1 MKIKK
6 IEIKNNKILKDIS
19 IDFEKN
25 GKIIDTIVVAGS
37 NGSGKTTF
45 LESIWNYFLDMA
57 YYRKNILEKMNI
69 IFDSDF
75 EELKKIN
82 IVNHLENLNY
92 YKKNNINSYQE
103 TISSFKVLPKLI
115 YIPTEINFSE
125 VKTETTNFYREYSF
139 FNMVDFNMI
148 KDIPSYIVSRIMY
161 MLNQDEN
168 LTMLEARKKVTEEIN
183 SIFNILELDVKLKGI
198 SKDDKNMPIFENSQ
212 GEEFNINK
220 LSSGEKQLFLRT
232 LSIKMLEPEDS
243 IILID
248 EPELS
253 LHPKWQQQIIKV
265 YQNIGKNNQ
274 IIVATHSPHIL
285 GSVPSKNIIILSKN
299 EENKIVPITGEEL
312 YSSYGQTSDRI
323 LEDIMGM
330 KSARNIEVQNLL
342 DDVRNLVSEN
352 RYETDEFKEKYNEL
366 ENILGNSDSD
376 LMLIDME
383 IKRRKRG

>member
-25 GKIIDTIVVAGS
+25 GKVIDTIVVAGS

-45 LESIWNYFLDMA
+45 LESIWNYF
-57 YYRKNILEKMNI
+57 
-69 IFDSDF
+69 FDIALYKTDIM
-75 EELKKIN
+75 EKIN
-82 IVNHLENLNY
+82 ITLENKFEDSIKNQIINELY
-92 YKKNNINSYQE
+92 FLSSYKENDRKKYQA
-103 TISSFKVLPKLI
+103 ILSSFETLPKLI

-139 FNMVDFNMI
+139 FNIVDFNMI
-148 KDIPSYIVSRIMY
+148 KDIPSYIVSRIIY
-161 MLNQDEN
+161 MLGQNEN
-168 LTMLEARKKVTEEIN
+168 LTMLDARKKVTEEIN
-183 SIFNILELDVKLKGI
+183 GIFNILELDVKLKGI
-198 SKDDKNMPIFENSQ
+198 SKDGKNMPIFENSQ
-212 GEEFNINK
+212 GEEFDINE

-285 GSVPSKNIIILSKN
+285 GSVPSENIIILSKN

-352 RYETDEFKEKYNEL
+352 RYETDEFKEKYNDL

>member
-19 IDFEKN
+19 VDFEKN

-45 LESIWNYFLDMA
+45 LESIWNYFLEISE
-57 YYRKNILEKMNI
+57 YRRDILEKVDITFNDDFERLKDLNI
-69 IFDSDF
+69 ISH
-75 EELKKIN
+75 LKL
-82 IVNHLENLNY
+82 VDY
-92 YKKNNINSYQE
+92 FKKNDIKSYQE

-125 VKTETTNFYREYSF
+125 VKTETTNFYKGYSF

-161 MLNQDEN
+161 MLNQDET
-168 LTMLEARKKVTEEIN
+168 LTMLDARKKVTEEIN
-183 SIFNILELDVKLKGI
+183 GIFNILELDVKLKGI
-198 SKDDKNMPIFENSQ
+198 SRDGKNMPIFENSQ
-212 GEEFNINK
+212 GEEFDINE

-265 YQNIGKNNQ
+265 YQSIGKNNQ

-285 GSVPSKNIIILSKN
+285 GSVPSENIIILSKN

-366 ENILGNSDSD
+366 KNILGNSDSD

>member
-19 IDFEKN
+19 IDFEKD

-45 LESIWNYFLDMA
+45 LESIWNYFLEISE
-57 YYRKNILEKMNI
+57 YRKDILEKIDITFNDDFEKLKDSNI
-69 IFDSDF
+69 ISH
-75 EELKKIN
+75 LKY
-82 IVNHLENLNY
+82 VNYDEKNDIKT
-92 YKKNNINSYQE
+92 YKE

-125 VKTETTNFYREYSF
+125 VKTETTNFHKEYSF

-148 KDIPSYIVSRIMY
+148 KDIPSYIVSRIMHI
-161 MLNQDEN
+161 LNQNEN

-198 SKDDKNMPIFENSQ
+198 SKDSKNMPIFENSQ
-212 GEEFNINK
+212 GEEFDINE

-265 YQNIGKNNQ
+265 YQSIGKNNQ

-285 GSVPSKNIIILSKN
+285 GSVHSENIIILSKN

-352 RYETDEFKEKYNEL
+352 KYERDEFKEKYNKL

>member
-1 MKIKK
+1 MEIKK

-45 LESIWNYFLDMA
+45 LESIWNYFLEISE
-57 YYRKNILEKMNI
+57 YRRDILEKVDITFN
-69 IFDSDF
+69 DDF
-75 EELKKIN
+75 EKLKELDI
-82 IVNHLENLNY
+82 IRHLKYANY
-92 YKKNNINSYQE
+92 DEKNDIKTYKE
-103 TISSFKVLPKLI
+103 TVSLFKVLPKLI
-115 YIPTEINFSE
+115 YIPTEINFGE
-125 VKTETTNFYREYSF
+125 VKTETTNFYKEYSF
-139 FNMVDFNMI
+139 FNIVDFNMI
-148 KDIPSYIVSRIMY
+148 KDIPSYIVSKVMY
-161 MLNQDEN
+161 ILGQNEN
-168 LTMLEARKKVTEEIN
+168 LTMLEARKKITEEIN
-183 SIFNILELDVKLKGI
+183 GIFNILELDVKLKGI
-198 SKDDKNMPIFENSQ
+198 SKDGKNMPIFENSQ
-212 GEEFNINK
+212 GEEFDINE

-265 YQNIGKNNQ
+265 YQSIGKNNQ
-274 IIVATHSPHIL
+274 IIVATHSPHLL
-285 GSVPSKNIIILSKN
+285 GSVRSENIIILSKN
-299 EENKIVPITGEEL
+299 EENKIIPITGEEL

>member
-19 IDFEKN
+19 VDFEKN

-45 LESIWNYFLDMA
+45 LESIWNYFLEISE
-57 YYRKNILEKMNI
+57 YRRDILEKVDITFNDDFERLKDLNI
-69 IFDSDF
+69 ISH
-75 EELKKIN
+75 LKL
-82 IVNHLENLNY
+82 VDY
-92 YKKNNINSYQE
+92 FKKNDIKSYQE

-125 VKTETTNFYREYSF
+125 VKTETTNFYKGYSF

-161 MLNQDEN
+161 MLNQDET
-168 LTMLEARKKVTEEIN
+168 LTMLDARKKVTEEIN
-183 SIFNILELDVKLKGI
+183 GIFNILELDVKLKGI
-198 SKDDKNMPIFENSQ
+198 SRDGKNMPIFENSQ
-212 GEEFNINK
+212 GEEFDINE

-265 YQNIGKNNQ
+265 YQSIGKNNQ

-285 GSVPSKNIIILSKN
+285 GSVPSENIIILSKN

>member
-45 LESIWNYFLDMA
+45 LESVWNYFLDIA
-57 YYRKNILEKMNI
+57 EHRRDILGKVDITFNNDFEKLKGSNI
-69 IFDSDF
+69 ISH
-75 EELKKIN
+75 LKL
-82 IVNHLENLNY
+82 VNYFKENDI
-92 YKKNNINSYQE
+92 KSYQE

-115 YIPTEINFSE
+115 YIPTEINFNE

-139 FNMVDFNMI
+139 FNIVDFNMI
-148 KDIPSYIVSRIMY
+148 KDIPSYIVSRIIY
-161 MLNQDEN
+161 MLGQNEN
-168 LTMLEARKKVTEEIN
+168 LTMLDARKKVTEEIN
-183 SIFNILELDVKLKGI
+183 GIFNILELDVKLKGI
-198 SKDDKNMPIFENSQ
+198 SKDGKNMPIFENSQ
-212 GEEFNINK
+212 GEEFDINE

-265 YQNIGKNNQ
+265 YQSIGKNNQ
-274 IIVATHSPHIL
+274 IILATHSPHIL
-285 GSVPSKNIIILSKN
+285 GSVPSENIIILSKN

>member
-45 LESIWNYFLDMA
+45 LESIWNYF
-57 YYRKNILEKMNI
+57 
-69 IFDSDF
+69 FDIALYKTDIM
-75 EELKKIN
+75 EKIN
-82 IVNHLENLNY
+82 ITLENKFEDSIKNQIINELY
-92 YKKNNINSYQE
+92 FLSSYKENDRKKYQA
-103 TISSFKVLPKLI
+103 ILSSFETLPKLI

-139 FNMVDFNMI
+139 FNIVDFNMI
-148 KDIPSYIVSRIMY
+148 KDIPSYIVSRIIY
-161 MLNQDEN
+161 MLGQNEN
-168 LTMLEARKKVTEEIN
+168 LTMLDARKKVTEEIN
-183 SIFNILELDVKLKGI
+183 GIFNILELDVKLKGI
-198 SKDDKNMPIFENSQ
+198 SKDGKNMPIFENSQ
-212 GEEFNINK
+212 GEEFDINE

-285 GSVPSKNIIILSKN
+285 GSIPSENIIILSKN

>member
-45 LESIWNYFLDMA
+45 LESIWNYFLEISE
-57 YYRKNILEKMNI
+57 YRRDILEKVDITFN
-69 IFDSDF
+69 DDF
-75 EELKKIN
+75 EKLKELDI
-82 IVNHLENLNY
+82 IRHLKYANY
-92 YKKNNINSYQE
+92 DEKNDIKTYKE
-103 TISSFKVLPKLI
+103 TVSLFKVLPKLI
-115 YIPTEINFSE
+115 YIPTEINFGE
-125 VKTETTNFYREYSF
+125 VKTETTNFYKEYSF
-139 FNMVDFNMI
+139 FNIVDFNMI
-148 KDIPSYIVSRIMY
+148 KDIPSYIVSKVMY
-161 MLNQDEN
+161 ILGQNEN

-183 SIFNILELDVKLKGI
+183 GIFNILELDVKLKGI
-198 SKDDKNMPIFENSQ
+198 SRDGKNMPIFENSQ
-212 GEEFNINK
+212 GEEFDINE

-274 IIVATHSPHIL
+274 IILATHSPHIL
-285 GSVPSKNIIILSKN
+285 GSVRSENIIILSKN

>member
-25 GKIIDTIVVAGS
+25 GKVIDTIVVAGS

-45 LESIWNYFLDMA
+45 LESIWNYF
-57 YYRKNILEKMNI
+57 
-69 IFDSDF
+69 FDIALYKTDIM
-75 EELKKIN
+75 EKIN
-82 IVNHLENLNY
+82 ITLENKFEDSIKNQIINELHFLSS
-92 YKKNNINSYQE
+92 YKENDRKKYQA
-103 TISSFKVLPKLI
+103 ILSSFETLPKLI

-139 FNMVDFNMI
+139 FNIVDFNMI
-148 KDIPSYIVSRIMY
+148 KDIPSYIVSRIIY
-161 MLNQDEN
+161 MLGQNEN
-168 LTMLEARKKVTEEIN
+168 LTMLDARKKVTEEIN
-183 SIFNILELDVKLKGI
+183 GIFNILELDVKLKGI
-198 SKDDKNMPIFENSQ
+198 SKDGKNMPIFENSQ
-212 GEEFNINK
+212 GEEFDINE

-265 YQNIGKNNQ
+265 YQSIGKNNQ

-285 GSVPSKNIIILSKN
+285 GSVPSENIIILSKN

-323 LEDIMGM
+323 LE
-330 KSARNIEVQNLL
+330 VQNLL

-352 RYETDEFKEKYNEL
+352 RYETDEFKKKYNEL

>member
-45 LESIWNYFLDMA
+45 LESIWNYFLEISE
-57 YYRKNILEKMNI
+57 YRRDILEKVDITFN
-69 IFDSDF
+69 DDF
-75 EELKKIN
+75 EKLKELDI
-82 IVNHLENLNY
+82 IRHLKYANY
-92 YKKNNINSYQE
+92 DEKNDIKTYKE
-103 TISSFKVLPKLI
+103 TVSLFKVLPKLI

-125 VKTETTNFYREYSF
+125 VKTETTNFYKEYSF
-139 FNMVDFNMI
+139 FNIVDFNMI

-161 MLNQDEN
+161 ILGQNEN
-168 LTMLEARKKVTEEIN
+168 LTMLEARKKITEEIN
-183 SIFNILELDVKLKGI
+183 GIFNILELDVKLKGI
-198 SKDDKNMPIFENSQ
+198 SKDGKNMPIFENSQ
-212 GEEFNINK
+212 GEEFNINE

-265 YQNIGKNNQ
+265 YQSIGKNNQ

-285 GSVPSKNIIILSKN
+285 GSVPSENIIILSKN

-366 ENILGNSDSD
+366 KNILGNSDSD

>member
-1 MKIKK
+1 M
-6 IEIKNNKILKDIS
+6 
-19 IDFEKN
+19 
-25 GKIIDTIVVAGS
+25 AGS

-45 LESIWNYFLDMA
+45 LESIWNYF
-57 YYRKNILEKMNI
+57 
-69 IFDSDF
+69 FDIALYKTDIM
-75 EELKKIN
+75 EKIN
-82 IVNHLENLNY
+82 ITLENKFEDSIKNQIINELHFLSS
-92 YKKNNINSYQE
+92 YKENDRKKYQA
-103 TISSFKVLPKLI
+103 ILSSFETLPKLI

-139 FNMVDFNMI
+139 FNIVDFNMI
-148 KDIPSYIVSRIMY
+148 KDIPSYIVSRIIY
-161 MLNQDEN
+161 MLGQNEN
-168 LTMLEARKKVTEEIN
+168 LTMLDARKKVTEEIN
-183 SIFNILELDVKLKGI
+183 GIFNILELDVKLKGI
-198 SKDDKNMPIFENSQ
+198 SKDGKNMPIFENSQ
-212 GEEFNINK
+212 GEEFDINE

-265 YQNIGKNNQ
+265 YQSIGKNNQ

-285 GSVPSKNIIILSKN
+285 GSVPSENIIILSKN

>member
-45 LESIWNYFLDMA
+45 LESIWNYFFDIAL
-57 YYRKNILEKMNI
+57 YKTNIME
-69 IFDSDF
+69 
-75 EELKKIN
+75 KIN
-82 IVNHLENLNY
+82 ITLENKFEDSIKNQIINELY
-92 YKKNNINSYQE
+92 FLSSYKENDRKKYQA
-103 TISSFKVLPKLI
+103 ILSSFETLPKLI
-115 YIPTEINFSE
+115 YIPIEINFSE

-139 FNMVDFNMI
+139 FNIVDFNMI
-148 KDIPSYIVSRIMY
+148 KDIPSYIVSRIIY
-161 MLNQDEN
+161 MLGQNEN
-168 LTMLEARKKVTEEIN
+168 LTMLDARKKVTEEIN
-183 SIFNILELDVKLKGI
+183 GIFNILELDIKLKGI
-198 SKDDKNMPIFENSQ
+198 SKDGKNMPIFENSQ
-212 GEEFNINK
+212 GEEFDINE

-342 DDVRNLVSEN
+342 DDVRELVGKN
-352 RYETDEFKEKYNEL
+352 RYETDEFKEKYNKL

>member
-45 LESIWNYFLDMA
+45 LESIWNYF
-57 YYRKNILEKMNI
+57 
-69 IFDSDF
+69 FDIALYKTDIM
-75 EELKKIN
+75 EKIN
-82 IVNHLENLNY
+82 ITLENKFEDSIKNQIINELY
-92 YKKNNINSYQE
+92 FLSSYKENDRKKYQA
-103 TISSFKVLPKLI
+103 ILSSFEILPKLI

-139 FNMVDFNMI
+139 FNIVDFNMI
-148 KDIPSYIVSRIMY
+148 KDIPSYIVSRIIY
-161 MLNQDEN
+161 MLGQNEN
-168 LTMLEARKKVTEEIN
+168 LTMLDARKKVTEEIN
-183 SIFNILELDVKLKGI
+183 GIFNILELDVKLKGI
-198 SKDDKNMPIFENSQ
+198 SKDGKNMPIFENSQ
-212 GEEFNINK
+212 GEEFDINE

-265 YQNIGKNNQ
+265 YQSIGKNNQ
-274 IIVATHSPHIL
+274 IILATHSPHIL
-285 GSVPSKNIIILSKN
+285 GSVPSENIIILSKN

-323 LEDIMGM
+323 YKI
-330 KSARNIEVQNLL
+330 
-342 DDVRNLVSEN
+342 
-352 RYETDEFKEKYNEL
+352 KEIAGKI
-366 ENILGNSDSD
+366 IL
-376 LMLIDME
+376 
-383 IKRRKRG
+383 

>member
-45 LESIWNYFLDMA
+45 LESIWNYF
-57 YYRKNILEKMNI
+57 
-69 IFDSDF
+69 FDIALYKTDIM
-75 EELKKIN
+75 EKIN
-82 IVNHLENLNY
+82 ITLENKFEDSIKNQIINELY
-92 YKKNNINSYQE
+92 FLSSYKENDRKKYQA
-103 TISSFKVLPKLI
+103 ILSSFETLPKLI

-139 FNMVDFNMI
+139 FNIVDFNMI
-148 KDIPSYIVSRIMY
+148 KDIPSYIVSRIIY
-161 MLNQDEN
+161 MLGQNEN
-168 LTMLEARKKVTEEIN
+168 LTMLDARKKVTEEIN
-183 SIFNILELDVKLKGI
+183 GIFNILELDVKLKGI
-198 SKDDKNMPIFENSQ
+198 SKDGKNMPIFENSQ
-212 GEEFNINK
+212 GEEFDINE

-265 YQNIGKNNQ
+265 YQSIGKNNQ
-274 IIVATHSPHIL
+274 IILATHSPHIL
-285 GSVPSKNIIILSKN
+285 GSVPSENIIILSKN

>member
-25 GKIIDTIVVAGS
+25 GKVIDTIVVAGS

-45 LESIWNYFLDMA
+45 LESIWNYF
-57 YYRKNILEKMNI
+57 
-69 IFDSDF
+69 FDIALYKTDIM
-75 EELKKIN
+75 EKIN
-82 IVNHLENLNY
+82 ITLENKFEDSIKNQIINELHFLSS
-92 YKKNNINSYQE
+92 YKENDRKKYQA
-103 TISSFKVLPKLI
+103 ILSSFETLPKLI

-139 FNMVDFNMI
+139 FNIVDFNMI
-148 KDIPSYIVSRIMY
+148 KDIPSYIVSRIIY
-161 MLNQDEN
+161 MLGQNEN
-168 LTMLEARKKVTEEIN
+168 LTMLDARKKVTEEIN
-183 SIFNILELDVKLKGI
+183 GIFNILELDVKLKGI
-198 SKDDKNMPIFENSQ
+198 SKDGKNMPIFENSQ
-212 GEEFNINK
+212 GEEFDINE

-265 YQNIGKNNQ
+265 YQSIGKNNQ

-285 GSVPSKNIIILSKN
+285 GSVPSENIIILSKN

>member
-19 IDFEKN
+19 VDFEKN

-45 LESIWNYFLDMA
+45 LESIWNYFLEISE
-57 YYRKNILEKMNI
+57 YRRDILEKVDITFN
-69 IFDSDF
+69 DDF
-75 EELKKIN
+75 EKLKELDI
-82 IVNHLENLNY
+82 IRHLKYANY
-92 YKKNNINSYQE
+92 DEKNDIKTYKE
-103 TISSFKVLPKLI
+103 TVSLFKVLPKLI

-125 VKTETTNFYREYSF
+125 VKTETTNFYKEYSF

-161 MLNQDEN
+161 MLNQDET
-168 LTMLEARKKVTEEIN
+168 LTMLDARKKVTEEIN
-183 SIFNILELDVKLKGI
+183 GIFNILELDVKLKGI
-198 SKDDKNMPIFENSQ
+198 SKDGKNMPIFENSQ
-212 GEEFNINK
+212 GEEFNINE

-265 YQNIGKNNQ
+265 YQSIGKNNQ

-285 GSVPSKNIIILSKN
+285 GSVPSENIIILSKN

-352 RYETDEFKEKYNEL
+352 RYKTDEFKEKYNEL

>member
-19 IDFEKN
+19 VDFEKN
-25 GKIIDTIVVAGS
+25 GKIIDTIVVAGT

-45 LESIWNYFLDMA
+45 LESIWDYFLEISE
-57 YYRKNILEKMNI
+57 YRRDILEKVDITFNDDFEKLKDLNI
-69 IFDSDF
+69 ISH
-75 EELKKIN
+75 LKF
-82 IVNHLENLNY
+82 VNSF
-92 YKKNNINSYQE
+92 KKNDIKSYQE

-115 YIPTEINFSE
+115 YIPTEINFGE
-125 VKTETTNFYREYSF
+125 VKTETTNFYKEYSF
-139 FNMVDFNMI
+139 FNIVNFNMI

-161 MLNQDEN
+161 MLGQNEN
-168 LTMLEARKKVTEEIN
+168 LTMLDARKKVTEEIN
-183 SIFNILELDVKLKGI
+183 GIFNILELDVKLKGI
-198 SKDDKNMPIFENSQ
+198 SKDGKNMPIFENSQ
-212 GEEFNINK
+212 GEEFDINE

-265 YQNIGKNNQ
+265 YQSIGKNNQ

-285 GSVPSKNIIILSKN
+285 GSVRSENIIILSKN
-299 EENKIVPITGEEL
+299 EENKIVPTTGEEL

-352 RYETDEFKEKYNEL
+352 RYETEEFKEKYNEWK
-366 ENILGNSDSD
+366 NYSKG
-376 LMLIDME
+376 
-383 IKRRKRG
+383 KRYTKDRV

>member
-25 GKIIDTIVVAGS
+25 GKVIDTIVVAGS

-45 LESIWNYFLDMA
+45 LESIWNYFLEISE
-57 YYRKNILEKMNI
+57 YRRDILEKVDITFNDDFERLKDLNI
-69 IFDSDF
+69 ISH
-75 EELKKIN
+75 LKL
-82 IVNHLENLNY
+82 VDY
-92 YKKNNINSYQE
+92 FKKNDIKSYQE

-125 VKTETTNFYREYSF
+125 VKTETTNFYKGYSF

-161 MLNQDEN
+161 MLNQDET
-168 LTMLEARKKVTEEIN
+168 LTMLDARKKVTEEIN
-183 SIFNILELDVKLKGI
+183 GIFNILELDVKLKGI
-198 SKDDKNMPIFENSQ
+198 SRDGKNMPIFENSQ
-212 GEEFNINK
+212 GEEFDINE

-342 DDVRNLVSEN
+342 DDVRNFVSEN
-352 RYETDEFKEKYNEL
+352 RYETDEFKEKYNKL

>member
-45 LESIWNYFLDMA
+45 LESIWNYFLEISE
-57 YYRKNILEKMNI
+57 YRRNILEKVDITFNDDFERLKDLNI
-69 IFDSDF
+69 ISH
-75 EELKKIN
+75 LKL
-82 IVNHLENLNY
+82 VDY
-92 YKKNNINSYQE
+92 FKKNDIKSYQE

-125 VKTETTNFYREYSF
+125 VKTETTNFYKGYSF

-161 MLNQDEN
+161 MLNQDET
-168 LTMLEARKKVTEEIN
+168 LTMVDARKKITEEIN
-183 SIFNILELDVKLKGI
+183 GIFNILELDVKLKGI
-198 SKDDKNMPIFENSQ
+198 SKDGKNMPIFENSQ
-212 GEEFNINK
+212 GEEFDINE

-285 GSVPSKNIIILSKN
+285 GSVPSENIIILSKN

>member
-19 IDFEKN
+19 VDFEKN

-45 LESIWNYFLDMA
+45 LESIWNYFLEISE
-57 YYRKNILEKMNI
+57 YRRDILEKVDITFNDDFERLKDLNI
-69 IFDSDF
+69 ISH
-75 EELKKIN
+75 LKL
-82 IVNHLENLNY
+82 VDY
-92 YKKNNINSYQE
+92 FKKNDIKSYQE

-125 VKTETTNFYREYSF
+125 VKTETTNFYKGYSF

-148 KDIPSYIVSRIMY
+148 KDVPSYIVSRIMY
-161 MLNQDEN
+161 MLNQDET
-168 LTMLEARKKVTEEIN
+168 LTMLDARKKVTEEIN
-183 SIFNILELDVKLKGI
+183 GIFNILELDVKLKGI
-198 SKDDKNMPIFENSQ
+198 SRDGKNMPIFENSQ
-212 GEEFNINK
+212 GEEFDINE

-265 YQNIGKNNQ
+265 YQSIGKNNQ

-285 GSVPSKNIIILSKN
+285 GSVPSENIIILSKN

-366 ENILGNSDSD
+366 KNILGNSDSD

>member
-19 IDFEKN
+19 VDFEKN

-45 LESIWNYFLDMA
+45 IESIWNYFLEISE
-57 YYRKNILEKMNI
+57 YRRDILEKVDITFN
-69 IFDSDF
+69 DDF
-75 EELKKIN
+75 EKLKELDI
-82 IVNHLENLNY
+82 IRHLKYANY
-92 YKKNNINSYQE
+92 DEKNDIKTYKE
-103 TISSFKVLPKLI
+103 TVSLFKVLPKLI

-125 VKTETTNFYREYSF
+125 VKTETTNFYKEYSF
-139 FNMVDFNMI
+139 FNIVDFNMI

-161 MLNQDEN
+161 ILGQNEN
-168 LTMLEARKKVTEEIN
+168 LTMLEARKKITEEIN
-183 SIFNILELDVKLKGI
+183 GIFNILELDVKLKGI
-198 SKDDKNMPIFENSQ
+198 SKDGKNMPIFENSQ
-212 GEEFNINK
+212 GEEFNINE

-342 DDVRNLVSEN
+342 DDVRELVGKN
-352 RYETDEFKEKYNEL
+352 RYETDEFKEKYNKL

>member
-19 IDFEKN
+19 VDFEKN

-45 LESIWNYFLDMA
+45 LESIWNYFLEISE
-57 YYRKNILEKMNI
+57 YRRDILEKVDITFN
-69 IFDSDF
+69 DDF
-75 EELKKIN
+75 EKLKELDI
-82 IVNHLENLNY
+82 IRHLKYANY
-92 YKKNNINSYQE
+92 DEKNDIKTYKE
-103 TISSFKVLPKLI
+103 TVSLFKVLPKLI

-125 VKTETTNFYREYSF
+125 VKTETTNFYKEYSF
-139 FNMVDFNMI
+139 FNIVDFNMI

-161 MLNQDEN
+161 ILGQNEN
-168 LTMLEARKKVTEEIN
+168 LTMLEARKKITEEIN
-183 SIFNILELDVKLKGI
+183 GIFNILELDVKLKGI
-198 SKDDKNMPIFENSQ
+198 SKDGKNMPIFENSQ
-212 GEEFNINK
+212 GEEFDINE

-265 YQNIGKNNQ
+265 YQSIGKNNQ

-285 GSVPSKNIIILSKN
+285 GSVRSENIIILSKN

-352 RYETDEFKEKYNEL
+352 KYKRDEFKKKYNKL

>member
-285 GSVPSKNIIILSKN
+285 GSVPSENIIILSKN

>member
-25 GKIIDTIVVAGS
+25 GKTIDTIVVAGS

-45 LESIWNYFLDMA
+45 LESIWNYF
-57 YYRKNILEKMNI
+57 
-69 IFDSDF
+69 FDIALYKTDIM
-75 EELKKIN
+75 KKIN
-82 IVNHLENLNY
+82 ITLENKFEDSIKNQIINELHFLSS
-92 YKKNNINSYQE
+92 YKENDRKKYQA
-103 TISSFKVLPKLI
+103 ILSSFETLPKLI

-139 FNMVDFNMI
+139 FNIVDFNMI
-148 KDIPSYIVSRIMY
+148 KDIPSYIVSRIIY
-161 MLNQDEN
+161 MLGQNEN
-168 LTMLEARKKVTEEIN
+168 LTMLDARKKVTEEIN
-183 SIFNILELDVKLKGI
+183 GIFNILELDIKLKGI
-198 SKDDKNMPIFENSQ
+198 SKDGKNMPIFENSQ
-212 GEEFNINK
+212 GEEFDINE

-342 DDVRNLVSEN
+342 DDVRNFVSEN
-352 RYETDEFKEKYNEL
+352 RYETDEFKEKYNKL

>member
-25 GKIIDTIVVAGS
+25 GKVIDTIVVAGS

-45 LESIWNYFLDMA
+45 LESIWNYFLEISE
-57 YYRKNILEKMNI
+57 YRRDILEKVDITFN
-69 IFDSDF
+69 DDF
-75 EELKKIN
+75 EKLKELDI
-82 IVNHLENLNY
+82 IRHLKYANY
-92 YKKNNINSYQE
+92 DEKNDIKTYKE
-103 TISSFKVLPKLI
+103 TVSLFKVLPKLI

-139 FNMVDFNMI
+139 FNIVDFNMI
-148 KDIPSYIVSRIMY
+148 KDIPSYIVSRIIY
-161 MLNQDEN
+161 MLGQNEN
-168 LTMLEARKKVTEEIN
+168 LTMLDARKKVTEEIN
-183 SIFNILELDVKLKGI
+183 GIFNILELDVKLKGI
-198 SKDDKNMPIFENSQ
+198 SKDGKNMPIFENSQ
-212 GEEFNINK
+212 GEEFDINE

-265 YQNIGKNNQ
+265 YQSIGKNNQ
-274 IIVATHSPHIL
+274 IILATHSPHIL
-285 GSVPSKNIIILSKN
+285 GSVPSENIIILSKN

>member
-45 LESIWNYFLDMA
+45 LESIWNYFLEISE
-57 YYRKNILEKMNI
+57 YRRNILEKVDITFNDDFERLKDLNI
-69 IFDSDF
+69 ISH
-75 EELKKIN
+75 LKL
-82 IVNHLENLNY
+82 VDY
-92 YKKNNINSYQE
+92 FKKNDIKSYQE

-115 YIPTEINFSE
+115 YIPTEINFGE
-125 VKTETTNFYREYSF
+125 VKTETTNFYKEYSF
-139 FNMVDFNMI
+139 FNIVDFNMI
-148 KDIPSYIVSRIMY
+148 KDIPSYIVSKVMY
-161 MLNQDEN
+161 ILGQNEN

-183 SIFNILELDVKLKGI
+183 GIFNILELDVKLKGI
-198 SKDDKNMPIFENSQ
+198 SKDGKNMPIFENSQ
-212 GEEFNINK
+212 GEEFNINE

-253 LHPKWQQQIIKV
+253 LHPRWQQQIIKV
-265 YQNIGKNNQ
+265 YQSIGKNNQ
-274 IIVATHSPHIL
+274 IIVATHSPHLL
-285 GSVPSKNIIILSKN
+285 GSVRSENIIILSKN
-299 EENKIVPITGEEL
+299 EENKIIPITGEEL

-342 DDVRNLVSEN
+342 DDVRNLVSES
-352 RYETDEFKEKYNEL
+352 RYETEEFKEKYNEL

>member
-45 LESIWNYFLDMA
+45 LESIWNYF
-57 YYRKNILEKMNI
+57 
-69 IFDSDF
+69 FDIALYKTDIM
-75 EELKKIN
+75 EKIN
-82 IVNHLENLNY
+82 ITLENKFEDSIKNQIINELY
-92 YKKNNINSYQE
+92 FLSSYKENDRKKYQA
-103 TISSFKVLPKLI
+103 ILSSFETLPKLI
-115 YIPTEINFSE
+115 YIPIEINFSE

-139 FNMVDFNMI
+139 FNIVDFNMI
-148 KDIPSYIVSRIMY
+148 KDIPSYIVSRIIY
-161 MLNQDEN
+161 MLGQNEN
-168 LTMLEARKKVTEEIN
+168 LTMLDARKKVTEEIN
-183 SIFNILELDVKLKGI
+183 GIFNILELDVKLKGI
-198 SKDDKNMPIFENSQ
+198 SKDGKNMPIFENSQ
-212 GEEFNINK
+212 GEEFDINE

-285 GSVPSKNIIILSKN
+285 GSVPSENIIILSKN

>member
-45 LESIWNYFLDMA
+45 LESIWNYFLEISE
-57 YYRKNILEKMNI
+57 YRRDILEKVDITFN
-69 IFDSDF
+69 DDF
-75 EELKKIN
+75 EKLKELDI
-82 IVNHLENLNY
+82 IRHLKYANY
-92 YKKNNINSYQE
+92 DEKNDIKTYKE
-103 TISSFKVLPKLI
+103 TVSLFKVLPKLI
-115 YIPTEINFSE
+115 YIPTEINFGE
-125 VKTETTNFYREYSF
+125 VKTETTNFYKEYSF
-139 FNMVDFNMI
+139 FNIVDFNMI
-148 KDIPSYIVSRIMY
+148 KDIPSYIVSKVMY
-161 MLNQDEN
+161 ILGQNEN
-168 LTMLEARKKVTEEIN
+168 LTMLEARKKITEEIN
-183 SIFNILELDVKLKGI
+183 GIFNILELDVKLKGI
-198 SKDDKNMPIFENSQ
+198 SKDGKNMPIFENSQ
-212 GEEFNINK
+212 GEEFDINE

-265 YQNIGKNNQ
+265 YQSIGKNNQ
-274 IIVATHSPHIL
+274 IIVATHSPHLL
-285 GSVPSKNIIILSKN
+285 GSVRSENIIILSKN
-299 EENKIVPITGEEL
+299 EENKIIPITGEEL

>member
-25 GKIIDTIVVAGS
+25 EKVIDTIVVAGS

-45 LESIWNYFLDMA
+45 LESIWNYF
-57 YYRKNILEKMNI
+57 
-69 IFDSDF
+69 FDIALYKTDIM
-75 EELKKIN
+75 EKIN
-82 IVNHLENLNY
+82 ITLENKFEDSIKNQIINELHFLSS
-92 YKKNNINSYQE
+92 YKENDRKKYQA
-103 TISSFKVLPKLI
+103 ILSSFETLPKLI

-139 FNMVDFNMI
+139 FNIVDFNMI
-148 KDIPSYIVSRIMY
+148 KDIPSYIVSRIIY
-161 MLNQDEN
+161 MLGQNEN
-168 LTMLEARKKVTEEIN
+168 LTMLDARKKVTEEIN
-183 SIFNILELDVKLKGI
+183 GIFNILELDVKLKGI
-198 SKDDKNMPIFENSQ
+198 SKDGKNMPIFENSQ
-212 GEEFNINK
+212 GEEFDINE

-265 YQNIGKNNQ
+265 YQSIGKNNQ

-285 GSVPSKNIIILSKN
+285 GSVPSENIIILSKN

>member
-45 LESIWNYFLDMA
+45 LESIWNYFLEISE
-57 YYRKNILEKMNI
+57 YRRNILEKVDITFNDDFERLKDLNI
-69 IFDSDF
+69 ISH
-75 EELKKIN
+75 LKL
-82 IVNHLENLNY
+82 VDY
-92 YKKNNINSYQE
+92 FKKNDIKSYQE

-139 FNMVDFNMI
+139 FNIVDFNMI

-212 GEEFNINK
+212 GEEFDINE

>member
-82 IVNHLENLNY
+82 IVNRLESLNY

-139 FNMVDFNMI
+139 FNIVDFNMI
-148 KDIPSYIVSRIMY
+148 KDIPSYIVSRIIY
-161 MLNQDEN
+161 MLGQNEN
-168 LTMLEARKKVTEEIN
+168 LTMLDARKKVTEEIN
-183 SIFNILELDVKLKGI
+183 GIFNILELDVKLKGI
-198 SKDDKNMPIFENSQ
+198 SKDSKNMPIFENSQ
-212 GEEFNINK
+212 GEEFDINE

-376 LMLIDME
+376 LMLIDIE

>member
-82 IVNHLENLNY
+82 IVNRLESLNY

-139 FNMVDFNMI
+139 FNIVDFNMI
-148 KDIPSYIVSRIMY
+148 KDIPSYIVSRIIY
-161 MLNQDEN
+161 MLGQNEN
-168 LTMLEARKKVTEEIN
+168 LTMLDARKKVTEEIN
-183 SIFNILELDVKLKGI
+183 GIFNILELDVKLKGI
-198 SKDDKNMPIFENSQ
+198 SKDSKNMPIFENSQ
-212 GEEFNINK
+212 GEEFDINE

-285 GSVPSKNIIILSKN
+285 GSVRSENIIILSKN

>member
-1 MKIKK
+1 MEIKK

-45 LESIWNYFLDMA
+45 LESIWNYFLEISE
-57 YYRKNILEKMNI
+57 YRRDILEKVDITFN
-69 IFDSDF
+69 DDF
-75 EELKKIN
+75 EKLKELDI
-82 IVNHLENLNY
+82 IRHLKYANY
-92 YKKNNINSYQE
+92 DEKNDIKTYKE
-103 TISSFKVLPKLI
+103 TVSLFKVLPKLI
-115 YIPTEINFSE
+115 YIPTEINFNE

-139 FNMVDFNMI
+139 FNIVDFNMI
-148 KDIPSYIVSRIMY
+148 KDIPSYIVSRIIY
-161 MLNQDEN
+161 MLGQNEN
-168 LTMLEARKKVTEEIN
+168 LTMLDARKKVTEEIN
-183 SIFNILELDVKLKGI
+183 GIFNILELDVKLKGI
-198 SKDDKNMPIFENSQ
+198 SKDGKNMPIFENSQ
-212 GEEFNINK
+212 GKEFDINE

-285 GSVPSKNIIILSKN
+285 GSVPSENIIILSKN

-366 ENILGNSDSD
+366 KNILGNSDSD

>member
-45 LESIWNYFLDMA
+45 LESIWNYF
-57 YYRKNILEKMNI
+57 
-69 IFDSDF
+69 FDIALYKTDIM
-75 EELKKIN
+75 EKIN
-82 IVNHLENLNY
+82 ITLENKFEDSIKNKIINELY
-92 YKKNNINSYQE
+92 FLSSYKENDRKKYQA
-103 TISSFKVLPKLI
+103 ILSSFETLPKLI

-139 FNMVDFNMI
+139 FNIVDFNMI

-161 MLNQDEN
+161 ILGQNEN
-168 LTMLEARKKVTEEIN
+168 LTMLEARKKITEEIN
-183 SIFNILELDVKLKGI
+183 GIFNILELDVKLKGI
-198 SKDDKNMPIFENSQ
+198 SKDGKNMPIFENSQ
-212 GEEFNINK
+212 GEEFDINE

-265 YQNIGKNNQ
+265 YQSIGKNNQ

-285 GSVPSKNIIILSKN
+285 GSVPSENIIILSKN

>member
-6 IEIKNNKILKDIS
+6 IEIKNNKILKDIN

-82 IVNHLENLNY
+82 IVNRLESLSY

-125 VKTETTNFYREYSF
+125 VKTETTNFYKEYSF
-139 FNMVDFNMI
+139 FNIVDFNMI
-148 KDIPSYIVSRIMY
+148 KDIPSYIVSRIIY
-161 MLNQDEN
+161 MLGQNEN
-168 LTMLEARKKVTEEIN
+168 LTMLDARKKVTEEIN
-183 SIFNILELDVKLKGI
+183 GIFNILELDVKLKGI
-198 SKDDKNMPIFENSQ
+198 SKDGKNMPIFENSQ
-212 GEEFNINK
+212 GEEFDINE

-265 YQNIGKNNQ
+265 YQSIGKNNQ

-285 GSVPSKNIIILSKN
+285 GSVPSENIIILSKN

>member
-19 IDFEKN
+19 VDFEKN

-45 LESIWNYFLDMA
+45 LESIWNYFLEISE
-57 YYRKNILEKMNI
+57 YRRDILEKVDITFN
-69 IFDSDF
+69 DDF
-75 EELKKIN
+75 EKLKELDI
-82 IVNHLENLNY
+82 IRHLKYANY
-92 YKKNNINSYQE
+92 DEKNDIKTYKE
-103 TISSFKVLPKLI
+103 TVSLFKVLPKLI

-125 VKTETTNFYREYSF
+125 VKTETTNFYKEYSF
-139 FNMVDFNMI
+139 FNIVDFNMI

-161 MLNQDEN
+161 ILGQNEN
-168 LTMLEARKKVTEEIN
+168 LTMLEARKKITEEIN
-183 SIFNILELDVKLKGI
+183 GIFNILELDVKLKGI
-198 SKDDKNMPIFENSQ
+198 SKDGKNMPIFENSQ
-212 GEEFNINK
+212 GEEFNINE

-265 YQNIGKNNQ
+265 YQSIGKNNQ

-285 GSVPSKNIIILSKN
+285 GSVRSENIIILSKN

-366 ENILGNSDSD
+366 KNILGNSDSD

>member
-19 IDFEKN
+19 VDFEKN

-82 IVNHLENLNY
+82 IVNRLESLNY

-139 FNMVDFNMI
+139 FNIVDFNMI
-148 KDIPSYIVSRIMY
+148 KDIPSYIVSRIIY
-161 MLNQDEN
+161 MLGQNEN
-168 LTMLEARKKVTEEIN
+168 LTMLDARKKVTEEIN
-183 SIFNILELDVKLKGI
+183 GIFNILELDVKLKGI
-198 SKDDKNMPIFENSQ
+198 SKDSKNMPIFENSQ
-212 GEEFNINK
+212 GEEFDINE

-285 GSVPSKNIIILSKN
+285 GSVRSENIIILSKN

>member
-25 GKIIDTIVVAGS
+25 GKIIDTVVVAGS

-45 LESIWNYFLDMA
+45 LESIWNYFFDIA
-57 YYRKNILEKMNI
+57 NHKEDIFIKVNINLNDEFEKIEKLNTI
-69 IFDSDF
+69 RN
-75 EELKKIN
+75 LN
-82 IVNHLENLNY
+82 LLNY
-92 YKKNNINSYQE
+92 YKENNEKIYQE

-125 VKTETTNFYREYSF
+125 VKTETTNFRKEYSF
-139 FNMVDFNMI
+139 FNIVDFNMI
-148 KDIPSYIVSRIMY
+148 KDIPSYIVSRIIY
-161 MLNQDEN
+161 MLGQDEN

-198 SKDDKNMPIFENSQ
+198 SKDGKNMPIFENSQ
-212 GEEFNINK
+212 GEKFDINE

-253 LHPKWQQQIIKV
+253 LHPKWQQQIIRV
-265 YQNIGKNNQ
+265 YQNIGKDNQ

-285 GSVPSKNIIILSKN
+285 GSVSSENIIILSKN
-299 EENKIVPITGEEL
+299 EENKIIPVTGEEL

-342 DDVRNLVSEN
+342 DIVRNFVREN
-352 RYETDEFKEKYNEL
+352 KYQTDEFKEKYNEL
-366 ENILGNSDSD
+366 KNILGNSDSD